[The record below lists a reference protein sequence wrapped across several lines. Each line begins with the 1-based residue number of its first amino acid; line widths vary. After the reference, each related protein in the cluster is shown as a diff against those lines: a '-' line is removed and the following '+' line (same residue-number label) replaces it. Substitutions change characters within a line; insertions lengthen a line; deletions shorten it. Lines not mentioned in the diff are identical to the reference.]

1 MNIKILGPGCP
12 KCHELDKRTREV
24 VQELGL
30 DASVEYVQDLNRIIE
45 YGILTTPG
53 LVVNEK
59 MVCSGHVPSKDEITR
74 LLNSSAAD
82 QNKRVSSKFQDKR
95 ELTD

>member
-1 MNIKILGPGCP
+1 MNIKILGPGCA

-30 DASVEYVQDLNRIIE
+30 DTSVEYVQDLNKIIE

-53 LVVNEK
+53 LVVNGEV
-59 MVCSGHVPSKDEITR
+59 VCSGHVPSKDEITR
-74 LLNSSAAD
+74 ILTSVAD
-82 QNKRVSSKFQDKR
+82 QTENVSS
-95 ELTD
+95 

>member
-1 MNIKILGPGCP
+1 MNIKILGPGCA

-24 VQELGL
+24 VQEQNWNT
-30 DASVEYVQDLNRIIE
+30 DVEYVQDLNEIIK

-59 MVCSGHVPSKDEITR
+59 VVCSGRLPSKDEIAK
-74 LLNSSAAD
+74 LIASAAGE
-82 QNKRVSSKFQDKR
+82 KEKA
-95 ELTD
+95 

>member
-1 MNIKILGPGCP
+1 MDIKILGPGCA

-30 DASVEYVQDLNRIIE
+30 DASVEYVQDLNKIIE

-53 LVVNEK
+53 LVVNGK
-59 MVCSGHVPSKDEITR
+59 MVFSGHVPSKDEINR
-74 LLNSSAAD
+74 LLTSSAAG
-82 QNKRVSSKFQDKR
+82 QTKSVSS
-95 ELTD
+95 

>member
-1 MNIKILGPGCP
+1 MNIKILGPGCA

-24 VQELGL
+24 VKEQNWN
-30 DASVEYVQDLNRIIE
+30 STVEYIQDLNEIIK

-59 MVCSGHVPSKDEITR
+59 VVCSGRLPSRDEIAK
-74 LLNSSAAD
+74 LLTSIASE
-82 QNKRVSSKFQDKR
+82 K
-95 ELTD
+95 

>member
-1 MNIKILGPGCP
+1 MDIKILGPGCH

-30 DASVEYVQDLNRIIE
+30 DASVEYIQDINKIIE

-53 LVVNEK
+53 LVVNGK
-59 MVCSGHVPSKDEITR
+59 MVCSGHVPAKGEITR
-74 LLNSSAAD
+74 FLTTTTD
-82 QNKRVSSKFQDKR
+82 QTENA
-95 ELTD
+95 

>member
-1 MNIKILGPGCP
+1 MDIKILGPGCA

-30 DASVEYVQDLNRIIE
+30 DASVEYVQDLNKIIE

-53 LVVNEK
+53 LVVNGK
-59 MVCSGHVPSKDEITR
+59 MVCSGQVPSKDEINR
-74 LLNSSAAD
+74 LLTSSAAD
-82 QNKRVSSKFQDKR
+82 QTKSVSS
-95 ELTD
+95 

>member
-1 MNIKILGPGCP
+1 MNIKILGPGCA

-24 VQELGL
+24 VKELGL
-30 DASVEYVQDLNRIIE
+30 DADVEYIQGLNKIIE

-53 LVVNEK
+53 LVVNGK

-74 LLNSSAAD
+74 ILTSVAD
-82 QNKRVSSKFQDKR
+82 QTENVSS
-95 ELTD
+95 